1 MKQLGYKHYTVLNKL
16 CDTGDNIGQPERTND
31 KTNTACTRQQR
42 HTCVINSFI
51 TCFQNVWI
59 IFYCEAFCNNY
70 KAVKFEI

>member
-1 MKQLGYKHYTVLNKL
+1 MKQLEYKQYTVLNKL
-16 CDTGDNIGQPERTND
+16 CDTGDDIGQPERKND
-31 KTNTACTRQQR
+31 MYATTKTHVT
-42 HTCVINSFI
+42 NSFI